1 MRPPGTI
8 AVYAA
13 VAGLQVTHHELDK
26 LREAEA
32 QEKEAEQ
39 KERAMAAR
47 REVSATSYSRMLEV
61 ENTNRQEDAVDA
73 RSMEQAIDA
82 LSSLGVAEA
91 APVDKHPEK

>member
-1 MRPPGTI
+1 MHPTGTF
-8 AVYAA
+8 AGSAA

-32 QEKEAEQ
+32 AEREAEQ
-39 KERAMAAR
+39 KEKAMAAR

-91 APVDKHPEK
+91 SPVDKHPEK